1 MRMMSMALLGF
12 TLAASTS
19 AIPASAQQSPS
30 VLDQAR
36 RMLGGTEDQDAQ
48 RRAYEAG
55 RRDEQRRQL
64 EGDRDRRAGDY
75 DTRRGTD
82 SRRGY
87 EDRRGYGSGSDLS
100 GRAVPGHGGPNSER
114 GPAGSPYDRQPADRD
129 AGAGYRR

>member
-1 MRMMSMALLGF
+1 MRMMSMALLGL
-12 TLAASTS
+12 TLAASVT

-36 RMLGGTEDQDAQ
+36 RMLGGTDDQDAQ

-64 EGDRDRRAGDY
+64 EGDRDRRA
-75 DTRRGTD
+75 RD

-87 EDRRGYGSGSDLS
+87 EDRLGDGSGSEHS
-100 GRAVPGHGGPNSER
+100 ARPVPGYGGPNSDR
-114 GPAGSPYDRQPADRD
+114 GLAGSPYDRERFEPG
-129 AGAGYRR
+129 AGPGYRR